1 VGLAAGAALLPGA
14 ARARDLAAAEAA
26 KEARR
31 AALRKAADDSAATGV
46 GEAAFAESEYG
57 IGDDHTP
64 NTHTR
69 QDETLRSQSNV

>member
-1 VGLAAGAALLPGA
+1 MTGAIALLLPSA

-31 AALRKAADDSAATGV
+31 AALRAAAEESSRTGV
-46 GEAAFAESEYG
+46 GSQVFEEPERS

-69 QDETLRSQSNV
+69 QDETLRSQTNV